1 MKKSNLL
8 VGIGYI
14 VVGAAFLLL
23 ALLFNGGTSSLFFG
37 FAGAGIGVG
46 IMMIARYFYWSKSE
60 NKGRYQ
66 EKLENEMIESH
77 DELKIKLRDKSGRY
91 AYVFGLVIT
100 TISIV
105 VFFILGELQ
114 IVNNSRV
121 IVIYLSAY
129 LLFQFICGIVIYN
142 HLLKIY

>member
-23 ALLFNGGTSSLFFG
+23 ALLFNGGTSGLFFG

-77 DELKIKLRDKSGRY
+77 DELKIKLRYKS
-91 AYVFGLVIT
+91 
-100 TISIV
+100 
-105 VFFILGELQ
+105 
-114 IVNNSRV
+114 
-121 IVIYLSAY
+121 
-129 LLFQFICGIVIYN
+129 
-142 HLLKIY
+142 

>member
-1 MKKSNLL
+1 
-8 VGIGYI
+8 
-14 VVGAAFLLL
+14 
-23 ALLFNGGTSSLFFG
+23 
-37 FAGAGIGVG
+37 
-46 IMMIARYFYWSKSE
+46 MIARYFYWSKSE

-91 AYVFGLVIT
+91 AYVFSLVIT

-142 HLLKIY
+142 HLLKKY